1 MVLRNGTRLGPYEV
15 RSALGAGGMGEVYR
29 AWDARLAR
37 EVALKVLPAEARHDA
52 ERLRRFEKEARA
64 VSALSHPHIV
74 VLYDIGVDGTA
85 PYVVFELL
93 EGSTLREV
101 MRTSHLTERRA
112 VEYAIQIANGL
123 AAAHDKGILHRDLK
137 PENLFV
143 TAEGRVK
150 ILDFGLARLLEP
162 AGADAAETHPD
173 DTGPSVLLGT
183 AAYMS
188 PEQVRSLPLDARSDI
203 FSLGIVLFEMVSGQ
217 RVFARETTAETLT
230 AVLKDDPLEA
240 ADAVRRL
247 PPSLERI
254 LRRCLEKRPEDR
266 FRSAHDLALALEAAA
281 AGSFTAPAPR
291 AASRSARARAWLVPT
306 ALAAAMAVVYAF
318 RSRPAEPPIPSW
330 HRLTFRRGT
339 LCSARFL
346 PDGQAV
352 VYGAAW
358 QGGPCELFTTRIGSP
373 ESRALDIP
381 DANVLAVSASGE
393 LALQLHPHGRPQ
405 DRAGML
411 ARMAAAGGA
420 PREVLDGVLEAEWS
434 PDGKELAATR
444 NVGATDRLEF
454 PIGHLLHEAQGIWS
468 PRISP
473 DGEQVAIIELGAK
486 GAVLS
491 LVGKNGQSRT
501 LTSITHGTS
510 LAWSPHADEVWFEDG
525 QRFDRALYA
534 VTLDGRRRLLTRFA
548 GLVHLQDV
556 SREGRVLAIALEPRN
571 EMIGL
576 APGEA
581 RERDLSWL
589 DSPRAI
595 DLSADGRA
603 LLFHEGGQGGGPGM
617 AVYLRRTDGASAPV
631 RLGDGAA
638 KVLSL
643 DGKWALTT
651 NAAWSAG
658 FLLPTGPGVPR
669 KVKLPQPMELVDRP
683 WAMLSGGEE
692 ILIHGI
698 EPGHEVRSFVQPVA
712 GGPPRPITPEGVVAS
727 AVSPDGRFVAGRTSD
742 LRIRLYPIAGGA
754 ATVAAGEPE
763 PGEILRFRADG
774 RSLFV
779 SEFDG
784 HVARVFV
791 RDLATGHRRL
801 WKEIAPADPAGLI
814 QIETRLT
821 PDGTSYVYTIQRLL
835 STLFVVEGVS

>member
-15 RSALGAGGMGEVYR
+15 HGALGAGGMGEVYR
-29 AWDARLAR
+29 AWDTRLAR
-37 EVALKVLPAEARHDA
+37 EVALKVLPAEASHDA

-123 AAAHDKGILHRDLK
+123 AAAHDKAILHRDLK

-150 ILDFGLARLLEP
+150 ILDFGLAKLREP
-162 AGADAAETHPD
+162 MGADTAEAHSD

-203 FSLGIVLFEMVSGQ
+203 FSLGVILFEMVSGQ
-217 RVFARETTAETLT
+217 RAFARETTAETLT
-230 AVLKDDPLEA
+230 AVLKDEPLET

-247 PPSLERI
+247 PPSLERVM
-254 LRRCLEKRPEDR
+254 RRCLEKRPEER
-266 FRSAHDLALALEAAA
+266 FRSAHDLALALEAAS
-281 AGSFTAPAPR
+281 AGSFTLAAPP
-291 AASRSARARAWLVPT
+291 ASSRRARARAWLAPT
-306 ALAAAMAVVYAF
+306 ALAAAMVVAYGL
-318 RSRPAEPPIPSW
+318 RIRTVEPPIPSW

-346 PDGQAV
+346 TDGQTV

-358 QGGPCELFTTRIGSP
+358 QGGPCQLFTTRIGSP

-393 LALQLHPHGRPQ
+393 LALQLHPHGPPQ

-411 ARMAAAGGA
+411 ARMAATGGA

-434 PDGKELAATR
+434 ADGKQLAATR
-444 NVGATDRLEF
+444 NVGGSDRLEF
-454 PIGHLLHEAQGIWS
+454 PIGHVLRESRGIWC

-473 DGEQVAIIELGAK
+473 DGEQVAIIEQGAN

-501 LTSITHGTS
+501 LTSITHGAS
-510 LAWSPHADEVWFEDG
+510 LAWSPHGDEVWFEDG
-525 QRFDRALYA
+525 ERFDRALYA
-534 VTLDGRRRLLTRFA
+534 VTLAGRRRLLARFA
-548 GLVHLQDV
+548 GLVRLQDV
-556 SREGRVLAIALEPRN
+556 SREGRVLAIAEDYRK

-576 APGEA
+576 APGA
-581 RERDLSWL
+581 TRERDLSWL
-589 DSPRAI
+589 DSSRAA
-595 DLSADGRA
+595 DLSADGRM
-603 LLFHEGGQGGGPGM
+603 LLFHESGQGGGPRLG
-617 AVYLRRTDGASAPV
+617 VYLRTTDGGSPPV
-631 RLGDGAA
+631 HLGDGAA
-638 KVLSL
+638 EALSP
-643 DGKWALTT
+643 DGKWALTAT
-651 NAAWSAG
+651 ASMSRAV
-658 FLLPTGPGVPR
+658 LLPTGPGVPR
-669 KVKLPQPMELVDRP
+669 ELTLPQPMEYVDRR
-683 WAMLSGGEE
+683 WALLPDGDHV
-692 ILIHGI
+692 LVHGI
-698 EPGHEVRSFVQPVA
+698 EPGHDVRSFVLSVA
-712 GGPPRPITPEGVVAS
+712 GGRPRPVTPEGVVAS
-727 AVSPDGRFVAGRTSD
+727 AVSPDGHFVAARSSD
-742 LRIRLYPIAGGA
+742 NRIRLFPIEGGEP
-754 ATVAAGEPE
+754 VLVPGEPE
-763 PGEILRFRADG
+763 PGEIVRFRSDG

-779 SEFDG
+779 SEYDARL
-784 HVARVFV
+784 ARVFL
-791 RDLATGHRRL
+791 RDLTTGRRTP
-801 WKEIAPADPAGLI
+801 WKEIAPADPAGLVL
-814 QIETRLT
+814 IEPRFT
-821 PDGTSYVYTIQRLL
+821 PDGGSYVYTLHRFL
-835 STLFVVEGVS
+835 STLFLVEGVR